1 MKENWLWVGK
11 YVIVIIAALGLGA
24 VLGGLEPLRSA
35 TIGAKVGA
43 GALVQFIAHTGA
55 LVLLWALGLRHSAQL
70 RRAGGVSAHLSTSV
84 LALVSLI
91 VIASFYEVLF
101 RFINPFLAQDAKP
114 YIDWAFIAAIFAA
127 AAWLVWA
134 LFVDSEA
141 FLAALKKAASDRKSA
156 SGAA

>member
-1 MKENWLWVGK
+1 
-11 YVIVIIAALGLGA
+11 
-24 VLGGLEPLRSA
+24 
-35 TIGAKVGA
+35 
-43 GALVQFIAHTGA
+43 
-55 LVLLWALGLRHSAQL
+55 
-70 RRAGGVSAHLSTSV
+70 
-84 LALVSLI
+84 VSLI